1 MKEKIMTFLK
11 GKLQGTSESYLNA
24 VSEHYSKSITDETQ
38 IEATLSDGVIGL
50 LKLNADVLQKEGDR
64 RATEATKTAVKNA
77 FEKLG
82 LDENGNKKE
91 PKSEPPA
98 DDVFAKFEKMLND
111 KVTPLQQELSAYKKK
126 EVQQT
131 LQTQVIAKL
140 KDKGI
145 SEKFYKGRISELE
158 NEDGIDTIVASIEAD
173 WTEFVQE
180 KAEEGVHI
188 VKPATSGSPT
198 KEGETLGKEIAAL
211 RNAETNGEGKKL

>member
-38 IEATLSDGVIGL
+38 IEATLNDGVIGL
-50 LKLNADVLQKEGDR
+50 LKLNAEVLQKEGDR

-91 PKSEPPA
+91 TPKDTPT
-98 DDVFAKFEKMLND
+98 DDVFAKFEKLLND

-126 EVQQT
+126 ETQQT

-140 KDKGI
+140 KEKGI
-145 SEKFYKGRISELE
+145 SEKFYKGRINELE
-158 NEDGIDTIVASIEAD
+158 NEEGIDAIVTSIETD

-180 KAEEGVHI
+180 KAEEGVHL
-188 VKPATSGSPT
+188 VKPASSGSAV
-198 KEGETLGKEIAAL
+198 KEGEALGKEIAAL